1 MLLSLGFAHAL
12 KAQITDVYAGNDTI
26 ELRVGNYQ
34 YGFVQWQTALDTAN
48 WTDIEGAIDTVY
60 RFLPT
65 KNGYYRA
72 RATFPNCPE
81 EYSAVCY
88 VLVPPKVDAGPD
100 RNLALGDGA
109 TMFALLE
116 DGCVGE
122 WEIIEGE
129 GGVLSDLH
137 SKNAYFE
144 GTEGE
149 YKLKWTVTNAC
160 GSASDTLTIKYFH
173 TVMNDNYLVVDTTD
187 FILSDSTQLLNGEYI
202 IAFSE
207 PVTVNDS
214 MLLVGMGEKSFLRK
228 VISYSYDSEN
238 GFYIFETSQG
248 TIADF
253 LIEGVFSFD
262 FASVF
267 SQNRKVIVSN
277 RFPTRKDIAEL
288 GWDGVFIRQPKAD
301 ENTVRWCVDIGNPK
315 LNWTPFEAIKLPY
328 DFAILPSFTMDE
340 PNFMCELKK
349 SGWHVESFKFGL
361 YNTAYM
367 KSYQVYFPGKTSFS
381 LKKKL
386 PVMPKLPLPTPP
398 IIIGPVEITLELS
411 CDLNLNLTYTLG
423 PEMSYYV
430 VEQGFVCNYIM
441 YDDVNGW
448 RANSGRI
455 NRQYDFD
462 ADWPEYGDLT
472 VKASLDLKLSFLFYS
487 FLGPYVGFS
496 LGFEG
501 THNTF
506 GAGFTAEQF
515 KIKEEYKLGAKIEV
529 FGYDLLSFEWP
540 FVTFD
545 MLNYQDPYSIHYHS
559 GNNQYYT
566 PGQQLAQP
574 LSVLVKNS
582 RGRPSKGVGVKFE
595 TGGTSHLYYT
605 NNQGL
610 ASVNW
615 IVGSNATGTIQ
626 ARAYSY
632 NVKNEPVQGAP
643 VVFNATSITPGGGG
657 GGGGGGSWGDPDCT
671 TLSVTAVYNNGVLK
685 PNASGGKRPWLY
697 STDGVSYGSQ
707 PTIIPVEGQT
717 YHFFVKDNNQCVAD
731 CYYTHPTQDC
741 NSSTLS
747 LRLSAQGNTVTAHA
761 SGGQSPYQYALDDEP
776 YGDAYVFP
784 NLMNGDHVVNVRDHN
799 GCVEVETIDLDAY
812 GGGGGGGTMGAVT
825 VTTSPTVNVYDAT
838 SAHGSGSVS
847 ITGNATVSIVGLCWS
862 RHHAPTTSDEY
873 VQNAYSGN
881 TFGNLM
887 INLTPDVMYYLRAY
901 AVTNTGTVY
910 GNEVGFSTTAV
921 APVVTCGGVGNT
933 TSTSVR
939 ALGNVSNI
947 NGTTVTERGFCWSR
961 SHNPTISGSHLACGA
976 GTGVYSGNITGLKPD
991 TPYYL
996 RAYATNSVDTS
1007 YSDEVSFRTFE
1018 GGGSIGDH
1026 DYVDLGLP
1034 SGTLWATCNV
1044 GANAPEE
1051 YGDYFAWGET
1061 QPKDYY
1067 DWSTYQY
1074 CNGSDSTLTKYCTN
1088 PEYGYNGF
1096 IDNLTILQPDDDV
1109 ATVNWG
1115 DEWSMPTFEQ
1125 FKELYQNTS
1134 CTWTTQNGVNGQL
1147 FTATNGASLFLP
1159 AAGNLE
1165 GDSLFAVGSFGNY
1178 WLNSLDPDDP
1188 NLARYYCLWWS
1199 AIYYLRVS
1207 DRCYGYSVRPVR
1219 SNSGPT
1225 SEVPEGAINGLF
1237 SVGVDTGSNGYSIR
1251 KVYFSQGNLQ
1261 YIGSAATPY
1270 WKFAENQW
1278 DVLGDNGQ
1286 GNSGQNIDRDLF
1298 GWGTSGWNNGNIY
1311 YQPWDTEWGNYFSN
1325 GQGYGP
1331 TDGTNYSFSLTGSYA
1346 NADWGVYNSISN
1358 GGNQPN
1364 QWRTMT
1370 KEEWEYVFFTRSTAS
1385 GIRFAK
1391 ALVNGMKGVILL
1403 PDDWSTSFYS
1413 LNNTNIS
1420 DAVCSSNTLTAS
1432 QWNLLEQHG
1441 AVFLPAAGERYSILG
1456 TIDLFGIGGN
1466 YWSSSCDNCAYAYYV
1481 YFYDSGVGHTEI
1493 YPPQNCVRIY
1503 GFSIR
1508 LVQDAPN
1515 GSGSGN
1521 GGGGG
1526 GPH

>member
-315 LNWTPFEAIKLPY
+315 LNWTPSEAIKLPY

-615 IVGSNATGTIQ
+615 IAGSNATGTIQ

-996 RAYATNSVDTS
+996 RAYATNSVGTS

-1044 GANAPEE
+1044 GANSPEE

-1067 DWSTYQY
+1067 GWSNYKY
-1074 CNGSDSTLTKYCTN
+1074 CNGSENTLTKYCNN
-1088 PEYGYNGF
+1088 PDHGLNGF
-1096 IDNLTILQPDDDV
+1096 FDNLTVLQDMDD
-1109 ATVNWG
+1109 AAKINWG
-1115 DEWSMPTFEQ
+1115 EEWRMPTIEECA
-1125 FKELYQNTS
+1125 ELCQYTNS
-1134 CTWTTQNGVNGQL
+1134 VWTIMNGVKGRL
-1147 FTATNGASLFLP
+1147 FTASNGNTLFLP
-1159 AAGNLE
+1159 AGGMYEYCVSEFGTYWSTSLYNYLDWGARIIDF
-1165 GDSLFAVGSFGNY
+1165 DSTVIHCST
-1178 WLNSLDPDDP
+1178 
-1188 NLARYYCLWWS
+1188 C
-1199 AIYYLRVS
+1199 
-1207 DRCYGYSVRPVR
+1207 DRDSGASIRPVR
-1219 SNSGPT
+1219 SNSNPT
-1225 SEVPEGAINGLF
+1225 SEVPEGAINGVF
-1237 SVGVDTGSNGYSIR
+1237 SVGVDEGINGHCNR
-1251 KVYFSQGNLQ
+1251 QVYFSQGNLQ
-1261 YIGSAATPY
+1261 YQASTNT
-1270 WKFAENQW
+1270 WRFAENQW
-1278 DVLGDNGQ
+1278 DYVGDDNVNVSATYDGW
-1286 GNSGQNIDRDLF
+1286 IDLF
-1298 GWGTSGWNNGNIY
+1298 GWGMSGYDHGADC
-1311 YQPWDTEWGNYFSN
+1311 YQPWCWVGNYYAYGDPSYN
-1325 GQGYGP
+1325 LNDQTGQ
-1331 TDGTNYSFSLTGSYA
+1331 
-1346 NADWGVYNSISN
+1346 ADWGYNPIIN
-1358 GGNQPN
+1358 GGNQEA
-1364 QWRTMT
+1364 QWRTLT
-1370 KEEWEYVFFTRSTAS
+1370 QQEWEYVFNDRNTTS
-1385 GIRFAK
+1385 GMRYALAK
-1391 ALVNGMKGVILL
+1391 VAGINGLILL
-1403 PDDWSTSFYS
+1403 PDDWDASFFELS
-1413 LNNTNIS
+1413 NVNMGGAFSNNVIS
-1420 DAVCSSNTLTAS
+1420 EL
-1432 QWNLLEQHG
+1432 QWQSLEQNG
-1441 AVFLPAAGERYSILG
+1441 AVFFPTAGLRMNDPPEVVYLEVCG
-1456 TIDLFGIGGN
+1456 Y
-1466 YWSSSCDNCAYAYYV
+1466 YWSAIAGSSVTAWYL
-1481 YFYDSGVGHTEI
+1481 
-1493 YPPQNCVRIY
+1493 
-1503 GFSIR
+1503 GFSNNIHTDAYVRALGHSVR